1 MAEVKMLM
9 SKAPIDLLLIECC
22 ICFLTYMD
30 IILRVNLSQENTEA
44 IVDNLKRVMEA
55 SK

>member
-1 MAEVKMLM
+1 MNTLNIHLFHT
-9 SKAPIDLLLIECC
+9 SC
-22 ICFLTYMD
+22 
-30 IILRVNLSQENTEA
+30 VNVQEKETNTEA